1 MFIKQLIEKRNS
13 LVDKLDAIVKKAEA
27 ETRAMTED
35 ENKEFDHITGEIRSI
50 DATIEKLRANEG
62 MGKITE
68 PTPAQKTAADAVER
82 AFAAYIR
89 GNLEELRADGG
100 MTKTDN
106 GAIIPKTVANKII
119 ETLKDICPIYALA
132 SKFNVKGDL
141 VFPSYDDT
149 TGPIATYAEEFT
161 ALTSKSGSFKGITL
175 KGYLVGALTKVSV
188 SLINNNDFDL
198 TGYVVTKIAE
208 AMAEFLE
215 KELLS
220 GTEGKMT
227 GLAACKQGITSA
239 ATSAITADELIDLQ
253 STVKQRFQKDAAWFM
268 SNGTF
273 KAIRKLKNADGEY
286 LLNKDL
292 ANGFGWVLLGRPVYV
307 SDAMPEMA
315 AGKVTIFFGDF
326 SGLYVKIAEGISVQV
341 LKERYAD
348 EHVYGV
354 IAWGEFDSKIVEE
367 QKVAKLTMHA

>member
-1 MFIKQLIEKRNS
+1 MIEKRNS

-27 ETRAMTED
+27 ETRAMTEE
-35 ENKEFDHITGEIRSI
+35 ENKDFDAVTEEIRSI
-50 DATIEKLRANEG
+50 DATIEKLRANECL
-62 MGKITE
+62 GKIE
-68 PTPAQKTAADAVER
+68 PTPEQKSAAEIEAR
-82 AFAAYIR
+82 SFAAYIR
-89 GNLEELRADGG
+89 GNLEELRDGG

-106 GAIIPKTVANKII
+106 GVVIPNTIANKII

-132 SKFNVKGDL
+132 TKFNVKGDL

-149 TGPIATYAEEFT
+149 TGPVATYAEEFT

-188 SLINNNDFDL
+188 SLINNVSFDL
-198 TGYVVTKIAE
+198 TSYVVTKIAE

-215 KELLS
+215 KELLA
-220 GTEGKMT
+220 GTDGKMT
-227 GLAACKQGITSA
+227 GLASCSQGVVAA
-239 ATSAITADELIDLQ
+239 ATSVITVDELIDLQ
-253 STVKQRFQKDAAWFM
+253 AAVQQRFQKDAAWIM

-286 LLNKDL
+286 LLNRDL
-292 ANGFGWVLLGRPVYV
+292 ANGFGWTLLGRPVYV

-315 AGKVTIFFGDF
+315 TGKPVIYFGDF

>member
-1 MFIKQLIEKRNS
+1 MFIKELIEKRNR
-13 LVDKLDAIVKKAEA
+13 LVDQLDAIVKAAEA

-35 ENKEFDHITGEIRSI
+35 ENKDFDSITAEIRSI
-50 DATIEKLRANEG
+50 DETIAKLRANED
-62 MGKITE
+62 MGKIVEKTPGQKSAEETE
-68 PTPAQKTAADAVER
+68 SR
-82 AFAAYIR
+82 AFSAFIR
-89 GNLEELRADGG
+89 GNLEELRDGG

-106 GAIIPKTVANKII
+106 GVVIPKTIASKII
-119 ETLKDICPIYALA
+119 ETLKEICPIYAMA

-149 TGPIATYAEEFT
+149 TGPVATYAEEFT

-175 KGYLVGALTKVSV
+175 TGYLVGALTKVSV
-188 SLINNNDFDL
+188 SLINNVNFNL
-198 TGYVVTKIAE
+198 SGYVVTKIAE

-215 KELLS
+215 KELLA
-220 GTEGKMT
+220 GTNGKMT
-227 GLAACKQGITSA
+227 GLASCSQGIVA
-239 ATSAITADELIDLQ
+239 ATTSVITVDELIDLQ
-253 STVKQRFQKDAAWFM
+253 SAVQQRFQKDAAWIM

-286 LLNKDL
+286 LLNRDL
-292 ANGFGWVLLGRPVYV
+292 ANGFGWTLLGRPVYA
-307 SDAMPEMA
+307 SDAMPEME
-315 AGKVTIFFGDF
+315 AGKAVIYYGDF

-367 QKVAKLTMHA
+367 QKVAKLTMHE

>member
-1 MFIKQLIEKRNS
+1 MFIKELIEKRNS

-27 ETRAMTED
+27 ETRAMTEE
-35 ENKEFDHITGEIRSI
+35 ENKDFDSTTEEIRAI
-50 DATIEKLRANEG
+50 DETIEKLRANDG
-62 MGKITE
+62 LGKITE
-68 PTPAQKTAADAVER
+68 QTPEQKSAAEIEAR
-82 AFAAYIR
+82 SFAAYIR
-89 GNLEELRADGG
+89 GNLEELRDGG

-106 GAIIPKTVANKII
+106 GVVIPSTIANKII
-119 ETLKDICPIYALA
+119 EALKDICPIYALTT
-132 SKFNVKGDL
+132 KFNAKGDL

-149 TGPIATYAEEFT
+149 TGPVATYAEEFT

-188 SLINNNDFDL
+188 SLINNVSFDL

-215 KELLS
+215 KELLA

-227 GLAACKQGITSA
+227 GLASCSQGVSAA
-239 ATSAITADELIDLQ
+239 ATSVITVDELIDLQ
-253 STVKQRFQKDAAWFM
+253 AAVQQRFQKDAAWIM

-273 KAIRKLKNADGEY
+273 KSIRKLKNADGEY
-286 LLNKDL
+286 LLNRDL
-292 ANGFGWVLLGRPVYV
+292 TNGFGWTLLGRPVYV

-315 AGKVTIFFGDF
+315 AGKAVIYYGDF

>member
-1 MFIKQLIEKRNS
+1 MFIKELIEKRNS
-13 LVDKLDAIVKKAEA
+13 LVDKLDAIVKAAEA

-35 ENKEFDHITGEIRSI
+35 ENKEFDSITEEIRSI

-62 MGKITE
+62 LSKMD
-68 PTPAQKTAADAVER
+68 PTPAQKSTAEIEAR
-82 AFAAYIR
+82 SFAAYIR
-89 GNLEELRADGG
+89 GNIEELRDGGG

-106 GAIIPKTVANKII
+106 GAVIPNTIANKII

-132 SKFNVKGDL
+132 TKFNVKGDL
-141 VFPSYDDT
+141 VFPSYDNT

-161 ALTSKSGSFKGITL
+161 TLTSKSGSFKGITL

-188 SLINNNDFDL
+188 SLINNVSFDL

-220 GTEGKMT
+220 GTDGKMT
-227 GLAACKQGITSA
+227 GLASCSQGVVAA
-239 ATSAITADELIDLQ
+239 ATSVITVDELIDLQ
-253 STVKQRFQKDAAWFM
+253 AAVKQRFQKDAAWIM

-286 LLNKDL
+286 LLNRDL
-292 ANGFGWVLLGRPVYV
+292 ANGFGWTLLGRPVYA
-307 SDAMPEMA
+307 SDAMPEME
-315 AGKVTIFFGDF
+315 AGKAVIYYGDF

-367 QKVAKLTMHA
+367 QKVAKLTMHE

>member
-1 MFIKQLIEKRNS
+1 MFIKELIEKRNS
-13 LVDKLDAIVKKAEA
+13 LVDKLDAIVKAAEA

-35 ENKEFDHITGEIRSI
+35 ENKEFDSITEEIRSI
-50 DATIEKLRANEG
+50 DGTIEKLRANEDL
-62 MGKITE
+62 GKITE
-68 PTPAQKTAADAVER
+68 PTPAQDSTAEAEKR
-82 AFAAYIR
+82 SFAAYIR
-89 GNLEELRADGG
+89 GNLEEFRDGG
-100 MTKTDN
+100 MVKTDN
-106 GAIIPKTVANKII
+106 GVIIPQTIAKKII
-119 ETLKDICPIYALA
+119 ETLKDICPIYAMA

-188 SLINNNDFDL
+188 SLINNSAFDL

-208 AMAEFLE
+208 AMEEFLE

-227 GLAACKQGITSA
+227 GLASCKQGIAAA
-239 ATSAITADELIDLQ
+239 ATSVITADELIDLQ
-253 STVKQRFQKDAAWFM
+253 SEVKQRFQKDAAWIM

-292 ANGFGWVLLGRPVYV
+292 ANGFGWMLLGRPVYV

-315 AGKVTIFFGDF
+315 AGKVAVFFGDY